1 MEKDPLHNTDSL
13 GDYGLETVKMI
24 EDRFAKDVD
33 RGILLMRHSAREY
46 RRDIHDLQNPLTEE
60 GRDLA
65 LRMGDMLGADLNM
78 RGFASTA
85 QRCIDTADLIM
96 LGTERDD
103 MGERNKRR
111 TTRVI
116 EAFGV
121 FYALDQVRM
130 WKGLQAADGLDS
142 FVAKWLKGEVAPDT
156 MMPARVAVSQILSVM
171 RGRLMTISPEKGR
184 SKSLD
189 LCVSHDMTLYLVRQA
204 IGLETTFEQ
213 PVNYLDGLLMFESD
227 GELRVSSHYG
237 NEVCVEEFIDT

>member
-1 MEKDPLHNTDSL
+1 MEKHPVHNPDSL
-13 GDYGLETVKMI
+13 GDYGLETVSMI
-24 EDRFAKDVD
+24 KDRFAKGVD
-33 RGILLMRHSAREY
+33 RGVLLMRHSAREY
-46 RRDIHDLQNPLTEE
+46 RRDIHDLQNPLTER

-65 LRMGDMLGADLNM
+65 LRMGAMLGPDLNM

-85 QRCIDTADLIM
+85 QRCVDTADLIM
-96 LGTERDD
+96 DGTGRDD
-103 MGERNKRR
+103 DGERGKTRD
-111 TTRVI
+111 TRVI

-130 WKGLQAADGLDS
+130 WKVLQAADGLDS
-142 FVAKWLKGEVAPDT
+142 FVAKWLGGEVAPEI

-171 RGRLMTISPEKGR
+171 KGRLMTISPGKDR
-184 SKSLD
+184 SQSLD

-213 PVNYLDGLLMFESD
+213 PVNYLDGLLMFETD

-237 NEVCVEEFIDT
+237 NEVFIDEFINS

>member
-65 LRMGDMLGADLNM
+65 LRMGDVLGADLNM

>member
-24 EDRFAKDVD
+24 EDRFAKGVD

-142 FVAKWLKGEVAPDT
+142 FVAKWLKGEVAPDI
-156 MMPARVAVSQILSVM
+156 MMPARVAASQILSVM
-171 RGRLMTISPEKGR
+171 RGRLITISPEKGR

>member
-24 EDRFAKDVD
+24 EDRFAKGVD

-65 LRMGDMLGADLNM
+65 LRMGYLLGADLNM

-85 QRCIDTADLIM
+85 QRCVDTADLIIQ
-96 LGTERDD
+96 GAVRDD
-103 MGERNKRR
+103 NAERVKTRD
-111 TTRVI
+111 TRVI

-130 WKGLQAADGLDS
+130 WKGLQAEDGLDS
-142 FVAKWLKGEVAPDT
+142 FVAKWLAGEVAPDV
-156 MMPARVAVSQILSVM
+156 MIPARVAVSQILSVM
-171 RGRLMTISPEKGR
+171 KGRLMTISPEKGR
-184 SKSLD
+184 SNSLD

-213 PVNYLDGLLMFESD
+213 PVNYLDGLLMFETD

-237 NEVCVEEFIDT
+237 NEVRVDDFINT

>member
-24 EDRFAKDVD
+24 EDRFAKGVD
-33 RGILLMRHSAREY
+33 RGVLLMRHSAREY
-46 RRDIHDLQNPLTEE
+46 RRDIHDLQNPLTDS

-65 LRMGDMLGADLNM
+65 LRMGDMLAADLNM

-85 QRCIDTADLIM
+85 QRCIDTADLIIQ
-96 LGTERDD
+96 GAVRDD
-103 MGERNKRR
+103 NAERVKTRD
-111 TTRVI
+111 TRVI

-130 WKGLQAADGLDS
+130 WKGLQAEDGLDS
-142 FVAKWLKGEVAPDT
+142 FVAKWIAGEVSTDV

-171 RGRLMTISPEKGR
+171 KGRLMTMSPEKGR
-184 SKSLD
+184 SRSLD

-213 PVNYLDGLLMFESD
+213 PVNYLDGLLMFETD

-237 NEVCVEEFIDT
+237 KEVCVDDFINT

>member
-1 MEKDPLHNTDSL
+1 MEKDPLHDPDSL

-24 EDRFAKDVD
+24 KDRFAKGVD

-46 RRDIHDLQNPLTEE
+46 RRDIHDLQNPLTER

-96 LGTERDD
+96 HSTERDD
-103 MGERNKRR
+103 SGERSKTRA
-111 TTRVI
+111 TRVI

-130 WKGLQAADGLDS
+130 WKGLQAANGLDS
-142 FVAKWLKGEVAPDT
+142 FVAKWLEGEVGSEI

-171 RGRLMTISPEKGR
+171 KGRLMTISPGKDR
-184 SKSLD
+184 SLSLD

-204 IGLETTFEQ
+204 IGLEDTFEQ
-213 PVNYLDGLLMFESD
+213 PVNYLDGLLMFETD

-237 NEVCVEEFIDT
+237 NEVCVDDFINT